1 MTEKTKRN
9 LVAPIHNGLLSI
21 GLGLALLSTVSVPAS
36 NAKVGITAAVNQ
48 LSRGTAPGAAPR
60 VKSIAEDVVF
70 NEQIETNENGLV
82 QILLVDGTTFTV
94 GPSSSLTIDK
104 FVYDPDKGEAEAIA
118 SVARGAFRLIGG
130 LATRRRGSFRINTP
144 SGTMGIRGA
153 MVELVVDK
161 SRDQTLIRLV
171 FGDEVTFTGNSG
183 QISRLFE
190 PGYVLEVRQEAG
202 VISQRIRRGTLA
214 DAQLFQSNL
223 SGRSGTSGGSSNTPS
238 DSVVAVSPVTSENS
252 AAPTQV
258 TTPTPRPAPVKAS
271 DIDTVQVETDDVDV
285 VTEDAIRSGTI
296 DQASDIDTVQVEMD
310 DVDVVTE
317 DAIRSGTIDQPTQQP
332 GPDLPTRQARILGTG
347 DTDIFT
353 WTFPS
358 PPRLLPDAGSRG
370 LVGSS
375 TGLDQTVALTQ
386 DQGRFTYAGMG
397 LTLDFPDFSGTQGD
411 SGLTAFAVTDGVYSP
426 DVPLTGTAYAGV
438 EDFVFYQLRRNDDV
452 TQPFYAILGTGID
465 LDAPRDDGEA
475 SIREYTLTRDPIL
488 QLPVPYFNNT
498 LYGDLGNY
506 NSTNL
511 LVAEADDD
519 SARGEV
525 FQSWIDITGSG
536 TAQKSAVGLVAAG
549 LSTDDDGTILIRDS
563 RRGSFRTGAALPST
577 TMKGS
582 FSTIAGPDGRHFF
595 GPNAEHAVLGTSL
608 LEDIDDT
615 YLDHSWGQHP
625 GLARGGTGYVSDGR
639 FTTVHVA
646 DLASETERATFGRT
660 ARTHR
665 GYMVGVAEALS
676 QGPDSK
682 YAVMSGT
689 AGSDTI
695 LASSTNFVVG
705 IDASTSRLGAQAD
718 VNDVFD
724 QDAHVAGLDLTFGR
738 TSTDSGGSAFID
750 DDRFGAVHNRNRA
763 LTRLRGDLGQDVQQV
778 SEYNAGSYLVSGR
791 AAPIAGYQHCTTCD
805 FMDWGWWGSEPNVE
819 SDGTLG
825 QPSGA
830 RRADHV
836 HLGTWVAGDITN
848 RVDLP
853 TFGSAT
859 YAGTAMAT
867 VVDVSAATNSPTY
880 ISRGGFGMDFNFAS
894 RTGTASITGVAGMS
908 ATGAVAEN
916 IMSGTDATFS
926 GDISGTSVV
935 GALSGNF
942 TNDGAAIAEGVLGQF
957 VLGDTVND
965 LGAVGTFM
973 GRRQ

>member
-258 TTPTPRPAPVKAS
+258 TTPTPRPIPVKAS

-332 GPDLPTRQARILGTG
+332 DPDLPTRQARILGTG
-347 DTDIFT
+347 ETDIYSYAYETEFEI
-353 WTFPS
+353 
-358 PPRLLPDAGSRG
+358 PDAGSRG

-386 DQGRFTYAGMG
+386 DQGRFAYAGMG

-452 TQPFYAILGTGID
+452 TQPFYAIFGTGID
-465 LDAPRDDGEA
+465 LDAPRFDDGEA
-475 SIREYTLTRDPIL
+475 SIREYTLTSDPIL

-511 LVAEADDD
+511 LVAESDDD
-519 SARGEV
+519 SPRGEV

-536 TAQKSAVGLVAAG
+536 TAQKSAVGLHASNLFA
-549 LSTDDDGTILIRDS
+549 DDGGTILLS
-563 RRGSFRTGAALPST
+563 SARRGSFRTGAALPST
-577 TMKGS
+577 VMKGA
-582 FSTIAGPDGRHFF
+582 FGTIAGPDGRHFF
-595 GPNAEHAVLGTSL
+595 GPNAEHAVLGPF
-608 LEDIDDT
+608 
-615 YLDHSWGQHP
+615 LDPADAYFDGSRGQHP
-625 GLARGGTGYVSDGR
+625 GLAQGGTGYVSDGF

-646 DLASETERATFGRT
+646 DLASETEKATFGRT

-676 QGPDSK
+676 QGPNSK
-682 YAVMSGT
+682 YGVMSGT
-689 AGSDTI
+689 AGSETI
-695 LASSTNFVVG
+695 LASSTNFVVE
-705 IDASTSRLGAQAD
+705 IDASTSSLGAQAD

-724 QDAHVAGLDLTFGR
+724 DDAHVAGLDLTFR
-738 TSTDSGGSAFID
+738 EIAFID
-750 DDRFGAVHNRNRA
+750 DDRFGAFHNRNRA
-763 LTRLRGDLGQDVQQV
+763 LTRLRGDLGQDVQHRPDG
-778 SEYNAGSYLVSGR
+778 NPGSYLVSGR

-805 FMDWGWWGSEPNVE
+805 FMDWGWWGTDLGVE

-848 RVDLP
+848 RADLP